1 MVREGVFLKVI
12 IRGADIG
19 VSEQLAHKHER
30 GVVVAFGVGAVDDD
44 VHAVLVL
51 EIVEGFFLVADD
63 YDDVEDSRLVQLFNL
78 ALDED
83 FAANLEK
90 SLGALVGDGGEAAGE
105 ACRED
110 DGIVHG
116 VGL

>member
-1 MVREGVFLKVI
+1 MKLL
-12 IRGADIG
+12 D
-19 VSEQLAHKHER
+19 
-30 GVVVAFGVGAVDDD
+30 
-44 VHAVLVL
+44 
-51 EIVEGFFLVADD
+51 
-63 YDDVEDSRLVQLFNL
+63 L

-90 SLGALVGDGGEAAGE
+90 SLGTLIGDGGEAAGE

-116 VGL
+116 VGLQRGHALGREAGALNESGFREVLDGGICGRKSDSALICEIPLRNARVLAQGI